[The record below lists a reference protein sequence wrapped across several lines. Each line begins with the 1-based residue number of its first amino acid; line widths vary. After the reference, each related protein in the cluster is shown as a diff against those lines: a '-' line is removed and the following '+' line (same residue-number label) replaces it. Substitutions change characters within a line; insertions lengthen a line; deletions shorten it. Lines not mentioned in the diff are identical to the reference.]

1 MTALNGPSL
10 CFQYPFSID
19 KDGKG
24 KKCDVVGNDENSSK
38 PNKRH
43 PHWSQIL
50 LCIGVARTFLRRM
63 LSPFVQKKR
72 IQKHMHNHKGV
83 GCLRNKVRKVF
94 PPE

>member
-24 KKCDVVGNDENSSK
+24 EKCDVVGNDENSSK

-43 PHWSQIL
+43 PQWSQIL
-50 LCIGVARTFLRRM
+50 LCIGVARTFPRRM
-63 LSPFVQKKR
+63 LLPFVKR
-72 IQKHMHNHKGV
+72 KDSETHTQ
-83 GCLRNKVRKVF
+83 
-94 PPE
+94 P